1 MYARVTTT
9 YYPERAGGA
18 VVGRNTR
25 LDFCEAFSLST
36 LRVGHST
43 ALIGTS
49 SCTCTRSSASVR
61 HGIHGTS
68 VWWTLCPGAPDCRVV
83 ESLST
88 RASQSQ
94 SHCGNIL
101 YCLHFVSL
109 LAILAARLSKLEGA
123 SRDTQVAE
131 RLAWQ
136 VRRSLPPHRRHI
148 ARLAYALG
156 PPTSVRLQE
165 RGCCDNGRAKCCN
178 GSQAGSATEGD
189 CVLVRSVG
197 R

>member
-9 YYPERAGGA
+9 YHPERAGGA

-25 LDFCEAFSLST
+25 LDFCEALSLST

-49 SCTCTRSSASVR
+49 SCARTRSSASVR

-68 VWWTLCPGAPDCRVV
+68 AWWTLCPGAPDCRVV

-94 SHCGNIL
+94 SHVRKHTIL
-101 YCLHFVSL
+101 STLRFTLGDSG
-109 LAILAARLSKLEGA
+109 SKLEGA